1 MTYTEHKFAL
11 DVNQTASQVSIS
23 VKKGDT
29 ARRLLIH
36 LVERGLPYHID
47 KDCYAVFTAKKPD
60 GKVVFNN
67 CSIEECV
74 ICYDFTEQTVA
85 AVGLLECEIILYG
98 TGGKQLTSA
107 SFEII
112 VEETIYD
119 TETEVESTHEFNA
132 LSALISAVKA
142 ATNKGRMAPAIVC
155 KAEGETISLTD
166 ASDEA
171 LPGLR
176 IFGKSTQKTAPTL
189 DSPVEIVS
197 IGAKGSIAAKVLG
210 KNIISDL
217 EYSSASHDYGTLVVS
232 RDTSAVEKG
241 KQYTISVTLIAA
253 EDTTAYWNSAA
264 GFFENSEKFEVSAGT
279 KRYSKTFTAIAD
291 GNAGKESIFVSKA
304 SSSDGVAIKPADFQI
319 ELGAEATD
327 YENTEQYVTITRL
340 DGLPGV
346 PMSRMGVHPDSYTD
360 SDGKCWLGD
369 EVDLKRGVH
378 VKRVGTVTSADM
390 RQGFVALNQE
400 SDNYNQ
406 YTINSVLG
414 AVVPGVDNSGSTSSP
429 YKALCNCLPL
439 GGQVNAGTK
448 EDSFWI
454 YSLNVIVLVLNKID
468 FPDVESVEMWLA
480 QNDVQIQYI
489 LKTPVE
495 VALTEAEKA
504 AFAALYTYKPN
515 TTITN
520 DAGAY
525 MAAEYVADTK
535 IYVDGKTGSATVGGE
550 ATLVD
555 ATVE

>member
-1 MTYTEHKFAL
+1 MKLVEHKFTL

-36 LVERGLPYHID
+36 LAESGFPYHMTR
-47 KDCYAVFTAKKPD
+47 DCYAVFSATKPD
-60 GKVVFNN
+60 GHVIFNN
-67 CSIEECV
+67 CSIENCV
-74 ICYDFTEQTVA
+74 IGYDFTEQTVA
-85 AVGLLECEIILYG
+85 AVGLMACEIIVYG
-98 TGGKQLTSA
+98 ARGRQLTSA
-107 SFEII
+107 SFDII
-112 VEETIYD
+112 VEESNAAL
-119 TETEVESTHEFNA
+119 ESSDEANA
-132 LSALISAVKA
+132 LGSLISAVKA
-142 ATNKGRMAPAIVC
+142 ATNRGLMAPAIVC
-155 KAEGETISLTD
+155 RAEGETISLTD

-171 LPGLR
+171 MQGLR
-176 IFGKSTQKTAPTL
+176 IFGNTTQGAVPTL
-189 DSPVEIVS
+189 DSPVELVS
-197 IGAKGSIAAKVLG
+197 IGAKGSIAAKILG

-217 EYSSASHDYGTLVVS
+217 EYSSASHDYGTLVAS
-232 RDTSAVEKG
+232 GDTSAVKKG
-241 KQYTISVTLIAA
+241 KQYTISVTLTAA
-253 EDTTAYWNSAA
+253 KDTTAYWNSAA
-264 GFFENSEKFEVSAGT
+264 GFFANSEQFVVSAGT

-291 GNAGKESIFVSKA
+291 GNTGKERIFVSKA
-304 SSSDGVAIKPADFQI
+304 SSGDGVAIKPADFQI
-319 ELGAEATD
+319 ELGAVATD
-327 YENTEQYVTITRL
+327 YENTEQSVTITSM

-346 PMSRMGVHPDSYTD
+346 PMSRMGVHPDSYTG

-369 EVDLKRGVH
+369 EVDLKRGV
-378 VKRVGTVTSADM
+378 RVNRIGTITGADM
-390 RQGFVALNQE
+390 LRGFVALNQE

-414 AVVPGVDNSGSTSSP
+414 AVVPGVDNSASTSSP

-454 YSLNVIVLVLNKID
+454 YSLNVIVLVLNKTD
-468 FPDVESVEMWLA
+468 FPDVESVEMWLS
-480 QNDVQIQYI
+480 NNNVEIQYI

-520 DAGAY
+520 DEGAY

-535 IYVDGKTGSATVGGE
+535 IYVDGKTGSATVGGD
-550 ATLVD
+550 ANLVD